1 MTTSQ
6 HPTLRFWSLCTSCLS
21 RQCLPWGKHC
31 LAAARVVSIHR
42 FPTRDL
48 QIKEEK
54 EGISFLNP
62 KQMLLFKP
70 QGSSA

>member
-1 MTTSQ
+1 M
-6 HPTLRFWSLCTSCLS
+6 
-21 RQCLPWGKHC
+21 
-31 LAAARVVSIHR
+31 AAARVVSIHR

-62 KQMLLFKP
+62 KQMLLSLKAP
-70 QGSSA
+70 LLDHVNRKKT